1 MEKLEEFMQSKYE
14 ELKKSC
20 NISEKTF
27 LAAQIKPDN
36 MKALGLIA
44 KPQATKEVKVNIQ
57 NWKEK
62 LLKGEIKH
70 TDLYF

>member
-14 ELKKSC
+14 ELKNSC

-44 KPQATKEVKVNIQ
+44 KP
-57 NWKEK
+57 
-62 LLKGEIKH
+62 
-70 TDLYF
+70 